1 MINWP
6 EFESLMTDGIAAQ
19 GRQIHLYT
27 GQKGRDMISHAFAVS
42 NAVGFVEWMC
52 ENKDIDT
59 NTSNNLI
66 NMLRSTDIDNFNL
79 ALLAIEN
86 LKK

>member
-1 MINWP
+1 MIDWP
-6 EFESLMTDGIAAQ
+6 EFESLMTDGMAFQ
-19 GRQIHLYT
+19 GRQIHVYT
-27 GQKGRDMISHAFAVS
+27 GQKGMDMISHSFAVS
-42 NAVGFVEWMC
+42 NTVGFVEWMY

-59 NTSNNLI
+59 TTMNSLI
-66 NMLRSTDIDNFNL
+66 NMLRSKDIDNFNL